1 MRVLPSAAAT
11 AALLMT
17 GSFLLADEWSYDSQT
32 DQAMAQKS
40 AGADVL
46 ALSSAQSEV
55 QLAREVAALEEAQL
69 VAWNKHDLA
78 GYLQWYWNSPE
89 LISLSNGDEIVGY
102 TALANEMRTAFG
114 TNPTSMGQTMMDR
127 LRIKMVGNDT
137 AIMVASYVTTTS
149 KHVDAIEDMTV
160 VRHLP
165 EGWRIVFE
173 SATIHAQ

>member
-1 MRVLPSAAAT
+1 MRVLPSAAAA

-17 GSFLLADEWSYDSQT
+17 GSGLLADDWSYDSQA
-32 DQAMAQKS
+32 DQATGQKS
-40 AGADVL
+40 TQAV
-46 ALSSAQSEV
+46 SPPAQSEV
-55 QLAREVAALEEAQL
+55 KLALEVAALEEAQL
-69 VAWNKHDLA
+69 VAWNNHDLA
-78 GYLQWYWNSPE
+78 GYLQLYWNNPE

-102 TALANEMRTAFG
+102 TALANEMQTAFG
-114 TNPTSMGQTMMDR
+114 TNPTSMGQTRMDR

-160 VRHLP
+160 VRHFP